1 MNSIIIS
8 IVIFVVG
15 LIISN
20 LKKENKKTK
29 FKEVSKSKVKEQRQ
43 NKKNLIKSGITI
55 DEKDSMNYNRTIQ
68 RQNRVVV
75 DKEKEIL
82 SNSSIIDKEKIINDI
97 IFSEILSKP
106 KSKR

>member
-1 MNSIIIS
+1 MNSVIISIIIF
-8 IVIFVVG
+8 VIG
-15 LIISN
+15 LTINSF
-20 LKKENKKTK
+20 KKENKKTERK
-29 FKEVSKSKVKEQRQ
+29 KVSKSKVKGQRQ
-43 NKKNLIKSGITI
+43 NKKNLIKSDITI

-68 RQNRVVV
+68 RQNRVIV

-82 SNSSIIDKEKIINDI
+82 SNSSIMDKEKIINDI